1 MSVALLFIINF
12 SSCLLSCFP
21 FSRQHSVIFIDF
33 KKHAD
38 DPSKSIL
45 NFVSVGFFGFVFETS
60 LALLLILYDFHS
72 LLQLPMCSSM
82 VSILLVR
89 AVSILNPVVLNSH
102 SDNSN
107 IFAMSG
113 FDALSLQVIFFAS

>member
-1 MSVALLFIINF
+1 MF
-12 SSCLLSCFP
+12 FP
-21 FSRQHSVIFIDF
+21 FQDNIRSFSLTL
-33 KKHAD
+33 KKAHAD

-45 NFVSVGFFGFVFETS
+45 NFVSVGFFGFVFGLS
-60 LALLLILYDFHS
+60 LLLLILYDFHS

-113 FDALSLQVIFFAS
+113 FDALSLPSYIFAS

>member
-1 MSVALLFIINF
+1 MQMIHI
-12 SSCLLSCFP
+12 
-21 FSRQHSVIFIDF
+21 
-33 KKHAD
+33 KKHTQ
-38 DPSKSIL
+38 
-45 NFVSVGFFGFVFETS
+45 FCVSGVFGLFFGLS
-60 LALLLILYDFHS
+60 LALLFLILYDFHS
-72 LLQLPMCSSM
+72 LLPITHVFFHV

-113 FDALSLQVIFFAS
+113 FDALSLQVIFLPLDITGNFPLIAGYVVLGKETAVSRSLAMWQ